1 MAKRKLNVALI
12 GYSFMGKA
20 HSNAYRQ
27 VARYFD
33 LDFEP
38 VMKVICGRTESKV
51 QAMRDKYGWEEYAT
65 DYRDVINRPDI
76 DLVDVTV
83 ANNQHAAI
91 ATAAAEA
98 GKHVLCEKPLAMN
111 VAEAKGMLAAAE
123 KAGIIHAICHNYRK
137 APAIALAKQLIDE
150 GRIGHVYHFR
160 GVYLQDWIL
169 DPSFPI
175 VWRLDKSVAGS
186 GSHGDLAAHLID
198 AARYLVGE
206 ITGVCGMMDT
216 FIKQRPLLADFDD
229 RLGGKA
235 SDQMGEVTVD
245 DSSIFMA
252 RFAQGGVGTFEA
264 SRFCAGRKNY
274 QRFEINGSNGSLAFD
289 LERMNE
295 LEFFDR
301 TDPAH
306 AQGFRTITATD
317 GCHPYAGNYW
327 PAAHIIG
334 YEHTFINLLADLLKA
349 IAEGKPA
356 TPNWVDGVRNQAVL
370 EAVEKSSAARGWV
383 TPEA

>member
-1 MAKRKLNVALI
+1 
-12 GYSFMGKA
+12 
-20 HSNAYRQ
+20 
-27 VARYFD
+27 
-33 LDFEP
+33 
-38 VMKVICGRTESKV
+38 
-51 QAMRDKYGWEEYAT
+51 
-65 DYRDVINRPDI
+65 
-76 DLVDVTV
+76 
-83 ANNQHAAI
+83 
-91 ATAAAEA
+91 
-98 GKHVLCEKPLAMN
+98 
-111 VAEAKGMLAAAE
+111 
-123 KAGIIHAICHNYRK
+123 
-137 APAIALAKQLIDE
+137 
-150 GRIGHVYHFR
+150 
-160 GVYLQDWIL
+160 
-169 DPSFPI
+169 
-175 VWRLDKSVAGS
+175 
-186 GSHGDLAAHLID
+186 
-198 AARYLVGE
+198 
-206 ITGVCGMMDT
+206 
-216 FIKQRPLLADFDD
+216 
-229 RLGGKA
+229 
-235 SDQMGEVTVD
+235 
-245 DSSIFMA
+245 MA

-349 IAEGKPA
+349 IAEGKAA
-356 TPNWVDGVRNQAVL
+356 TPNWVDGVKNQAVL